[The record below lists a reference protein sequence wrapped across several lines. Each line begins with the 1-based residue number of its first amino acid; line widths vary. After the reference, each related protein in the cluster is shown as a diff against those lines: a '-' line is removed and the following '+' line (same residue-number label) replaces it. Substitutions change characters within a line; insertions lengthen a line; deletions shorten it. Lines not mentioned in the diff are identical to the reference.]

1 MKEQQLKNILDFFN
15 SRPTA
20 KKTVVG
26 AGLAVTYIMYGI
38 YPLFIALQ
46 IYFKNPLTL
55 RLVLVPAVSFV
66 ILSVFRRILNFKRPY
81 EKFDI
86 TPLYN
91 KTTKG
96 CSFPSR
102 HTFSAFMIA
111 FAVMCVYPILGGI
124 LTFLGVLLALSR
136 VLCGVHFIRDVAAGA
151 IFAVVCA
158 LIGFV
163 II

>member
-91 KTTKG
+91 KSTKG

-102 HTFSAFMIA
+102 HTFSAFMNA

-124 LTFLGVLLALSR
+124 LTILALILALSR

-151 IFAVVCA
+151 IFAAVCA